1 MPIARKLAVVAG
13 GVALTGGLLAGTGGA
28 AGAAPAAPAAPAAAK
43 DCPSGW
49 FCVWSGKNY
58 TGRMQK
64 VAGNNADLTKFVVF
78 QGFKSWYNHGKS
90 CDYRWYTKTNHRG
103 DTGVLPRGIK
113 GTGDK
118 VWYQKSNKWV
128 NCR

>member
-1 MPIARKLAVVAG
+1 MHRTRKFAVLAS
-13 GVALTGGLLAGTGGA
+13 GVALTGGLLAGSAGT
-28 AGAAPAAPAAPAAAK
+28 AGAAQAAPAAAK

-64 VAGNNADLTKFVVF
+64 VAGTNKDLTKFVVF
-78 QGFKSWYNHGKS
+78 QGFKSWYNHGRS
-90 CDYRWYTKTNHRG
+90 CDYRWYSRTNHRG
-103 DTGVLPRGIK
+103 ETGVVSRGNK
-113 GTGDK
+113 GTGNT
-118 VWYQKSNKWV
+118 VWYQKSNTWV

>member
-1 MPIARKLAVVAG
+1 MNITRKLAVAAT
-13 GVALTGGLLAGTGGA
+13 GVAMTGGLLAGTAGA
-28 AGAAPAAPAAPAAAK
+28 AQAAPAAPTAAS

-64 VAGNNADLTKFVVF
+64 VAGHNANLTQFAVF
-78 QGFKSWYNHGKS
+78 QGFKSWYNHGAS
-90 CDYRWYTKTNHRG
+90 CDYRWYGETNYRG
-103 DTGVLPRGIK
+103 NTAVLKRGVK

-118 VWYQKSNKWV
+118 VWHQKSNKWV